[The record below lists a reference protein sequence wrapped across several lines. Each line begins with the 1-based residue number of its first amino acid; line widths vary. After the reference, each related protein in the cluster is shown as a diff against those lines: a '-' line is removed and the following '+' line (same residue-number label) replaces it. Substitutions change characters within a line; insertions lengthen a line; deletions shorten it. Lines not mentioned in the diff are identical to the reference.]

1 MINMKLKDLDN
12 FVVSVLC
19 DGKRII
25 NKLLELYTD
34 TKDFNYFWGY
44 IKADTIHNTVKIKA
58 DDVYYS
64 EVQKYIR
71 CQKVYFI
78 INKNCIDDATEEIV
92 ILTDSESVLQILREY
107 YWELDEVCIL
117 DENFSWAIAINHN
130 FEIFYLGRKIV
141 DYFAEINLKNDIRN
155 LLIKEV

>member
-1 MINMKLKDLDN
+1 M
-12 FVVSVLC
+12 LC
-19 DGKRII
+19 I
-25 NKLLELYTD
+25 LLH
-34 TKDFNYFWGY
+34 FGV
-44 IKADTIHNTVKIKA
+44 A
-58 DDVYYS
+58 
-64 EVQKYIR
+64 KYK
-71 CQKVYFI
+71 KVYFI